1 MIPKTFRLIVW
12 TNKTDDHV
20 ACPFSSLY
28 FEPAFSFN
36 QLARNLVSIWLKNT
50 ELLMAWKKVDTE
62 TTVSTDFSALLDY
75 AELLSL
81 EKYYV
86 SGGLLVLL
94 FILY

>member
-1 MIPKTFRLIVW
+1 
-12 TNKTDDHV
+12 
-20 ACPFSSLY
+20 
-28 FEPAFSFN
+28 
-36 QLARNLVSIWLKNT
+36 
-50 ELLMAWKKVDTE
+50 MAWKKVDTE

-94 FILY
+94 FILYWSHFP